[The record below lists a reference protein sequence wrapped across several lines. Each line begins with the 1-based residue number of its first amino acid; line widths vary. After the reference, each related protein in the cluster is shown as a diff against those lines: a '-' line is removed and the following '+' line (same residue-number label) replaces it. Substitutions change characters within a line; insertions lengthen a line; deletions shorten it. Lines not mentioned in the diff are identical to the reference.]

1 MARRIPKDNKRIGLF
16 DAWRDVRNALDQVNY
31 ASLTTEV
38 TDEEYR
44 RVLRSMWT
52 AEKALDEAVGV
63 FIDADQRGK
72 VKENA

>member
-1 MARRIPKDNKRIGLF
+1 MPRRIPMDNKRLGLF
-16 DAWRDVRNALDQVNY
+16 DVWRDVRNALDQVNF

-52 AEKALDEAVGV
+52 AEKALDEAMGV
-63 FIDADQRGK
+63 FIDAEQRSK

>member
-1 MARRIPKDNKRIGLF
+1 MTRRIPKDNKHLGLF
-16 DAWRDVRNALDQVNY
+16 DAWRDVRNALDQVNF

-52 AEKALDEAVGV
+52 AEKALDEAMGV
-63 FIDADQRGK
+63 FIDADQRS
-72 VKENA
+72 KEANEN